1 MSLRSNNGVKYGLY
15 PTLDGSV
22 QRLVKQVRDGSIIKR
37 FDKTPLPKNPN
48 DVICPHF
55 LELKWAYGCPF
66 NCAWC
71 YLKGTLRLLP
81 TKTCPIVK
89 NYKKIESHLNA
100 FFNETVNNGYPKEIL
115 NSGEISDSLMYENN
129 GHPFSKFILN
139 IFDTQNKHKVLFL
152 TKSIWIKNLLKLKTN
167 GSPIIS
173 FSLNASY
180 ASGKWEKKAPPIR
193 KRIKAAKQLWEVGYE
208 VRIRIDP
215 MVPIRNWKNH
225 YRNLVDR
232 IFSNFEP
239 ERITIGSLRGLQST
253 INNVTDRS
261 WVRYLTERSNW
272 GKRMDFNTRF
282 SMYSDIISYLKDN
295 FDFKNVA
302 LCKET
307 IEMWNKLGMDYSDI
321 RCNCIW

>member
-1 MSLRSNNGVKYGLY
+1 MSLETNNGVKYKRYSL
-15 PTLDGSV
+15 LDGTS
-22 QRLVKQVRDGSIIKR
+22 QLLVKQVRDGSIIKR
-37 FDKTPLPKNPN
+37 FDRTPLPKGLN
-48 DVICPHF
+48 DVVCPHF

-71 YLKGTLRLLP
+71 YLKGTLRFLP
-81 TKTCPIVK
+81 TKTCPIIK
-89 NYKKIESHLNA
+89 NYKKIESHLDA

-115 NSGEISDSLMYENN
+115 NSGEIADSLMYENN
-129 GHPFSKFILN
+129 GHPFSNFILN

-180 ASGKWEKKAPPIR
+180 VSGKWEKRAPPIR
-193 KRIKAAKQLWEVGYE
+193 KRINAAKQLWEVGYV

-215 MVPIRNWKNH
+215 MVPIRNWKSH
-225 YRNLVDR
+225 YRNLVDK
-232 IFSNFEP
+232 IFSSFEP

-253 INNVTDRS
+253 INNVMDKS
-261 WVRYLTERSNW
+261 WVNYLSEKSNW
-272 GKRMDFNTRF
+272 GKRMDFLTRF
-282 SMYSDIISYLKDN
+282 SMYTNIISYLKEN
-295 FDFKNVA
+295 YDFKKVA

-307 IEMWNKLGMDYSDI
+307 IGMWNKLGKNYEKI
-321 RCNCIW
+321 RCNCTW